1 MYMTSKI
8 IDGKK
13 IADLLREEIRL
24 QVAQLKGRAPCLSVV
39 MVGQHPASL
48 IYVKAKRKACELAG
62 IASIQIDLP
71 ASASEVELLAAID
84 GLNNRDDVDGI
95 LLQLP
100 LPQHLKTER
109 ILSAISPSKDVDGL
123 HPLNA
128 GKLILG
134 ETDGFVPCTPLGV
147 QHLLIKTLG
156 SIAGKKVLILGRSA
170 IVGKPLA
177 ALLMQNHP
185 HANATVTLA
194 HSKSVDLPHLCKDA
208 DIVVAAMGQAQLI
221 KGSMVKP
228 GAVLIDVGINRIPDP
243 SSPKGYK
250 IVGDIDEASVAPVCG
265 AYTPVPKGVGPM
277 TIAMLLHNTL
287 LSYRRRCSQ

>member
-1 MYMTSKI
+1 MTTKM

-24 QVAQLKGRAPCLSVV
+24 EVAKLQGRPPCLSVV

-48 IYVKAKRKACELAG
+48 IYIKAKRKACELAG
-62 IASIQIDLP
+62 ITSIQINLP
-71 ASASEVELLAAID
+71 ESVSEEELLEAID
-84 GLNNRDDVDGI
+84 SLNKNTDVDGI

-100 LPQHLKTER
+100 LPNHLKPEN
-109 ILSAISPSKDVDGL
+109 ILCGISPAKDIDGL

-147 QHLLIKTLG
+147 QHLLIHTLG
-156 SIAGKKVLILGRSA
+156 SIAGKRVLILGRSA

-194 HSKSVDLPHLCKDA
+194 HSKSVDLPHLCKEA
-208 DIVVAAMGQAQLI
+208 DIIIAAMGQPQLI
-221 KGSMVKP
+221 KGSMIKP
-228 GAVLIDVGINRIPDP
+228 GAILIDVGINRIADAT
-243 SSPKGYK
+243 SSKGYK
-250 IVGDIDEASVAPVCG
+250 IVGDIDEASAVPVCG

-287 LSYRRRCSQ
+287 LSYRRRCAQ